1 MKSTFVSTPTLDLTT
16 MKLHVNSYILDVKA
30 RYMCMDVKYFYLKNK
45 MDRTEY
51 ITIKI
56 AMIPQE
62 FVDK

>member
-1 MKSTFVSTPTLDLTT
+1 
-16 MKLHVNSYILDVKA
+16 MKLHVNSSILDVKA
-30 RYMCMDVKYFYLKNK
+30 RYMCMYVKYFYLKNK